1 MNLTIGKNIR
11 ALRKQQSITQE
22 ALAEHLGVSYQSVS
36 RWENEITYPD
46 MELLPAI
53 AGFFSVSVDA
63 LLGIPEAEKEAKAK
77 AAMDDL
83 RREILKKER
92 NIPAIV
98 EKIRDIRRNYLDSEH
113 MWKFWNLGN
122 DGCYR
127 HPEVLPE
134 VRLTAEAF
142 LERVQSP
149 LRYSAIE
156 LMSRVEDEEHVES
169 FLKRYATDSD
179 ISKEALLRA
188 RYRFRREFDKYEYY
202 RQLHLWLQ
210 VGELCNRANFYDFRR
225 KMLPEEALAILQFQM
240 GLLHS
245 LCQRTP
251 DQKRPISGGDGMD
264 FLIEE
269 RLEIGFRMAECL
281 SSLERGDEALTVLE
295 DCVEMIEK
303 IMALPEAKILP
314 APSPWLQTLEWE
326 ARPGWFSKNN
336 DPDGEEEYNIWIHHT
351 GYCYMIYPSTYYHY
365 VTAGHGWSGFDPL
378 RNDPRYQAITR
389 RLQRQIRTRKKPS
402 DT

>member
-113 MWKFWNLGN
+113 MWEFWNLGN

-156 LMSRVEDEEHVES
+156 LMSRVEDEEHVEP

-179 ISKEALLRA
+179 ISKEAL
-188 RYRFRREFDKYEYY
+188 
-202 RQLHLWLQ
+202 
-210 VGELCNRANFYDFRR
+210 
-225 KMLPEEALAILQFQM
+225 ALA
-240 GLLHS
+240 
-245 LCQRTP
+245 
-251 DQKRPISGGDGMD
+251 
-264 FLIEE
+264 
-269 RLEIGFRMAECL
+269 LENAE
-281 SSLERGDEALTVLE
+281 
-295 DCVEMIEK
+295 
-303 IMALPEAKILP
+303 
-314 APSPWLQTLEWE
+314 
-326 ARPGWFSKNN
+326 NN
-336 DPDGEEEYNIWIHHT
+336 DANVQFVNSDLFERIEGKFDVIISNPPYIRSGDIKNLQKEVKDYEPLLALDGKADGLYFYKKISRVADNYLNDNGVIVFEVGYDQANEVKGYLEEKFDVNIVKD
-351 GYCYMIYPSTYYHY
+351 M
-365 VTAGHGWSGFDPL
+365 A
-378 RNDPRYQAITR
+378 
-389 RLQRQIRTRKKPS
+389 QIERIVVGRKK
-402 DT
+402 